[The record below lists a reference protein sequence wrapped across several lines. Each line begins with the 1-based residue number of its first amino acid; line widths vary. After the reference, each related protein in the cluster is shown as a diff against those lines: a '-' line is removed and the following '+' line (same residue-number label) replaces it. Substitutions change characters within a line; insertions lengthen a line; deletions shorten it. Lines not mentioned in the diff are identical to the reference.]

1 MQSKRRKH
9 HVRHLR
15 FLTMLSLCGLL
26 AFGVAACGGDDDEG
40 NGGGEAAEQQE
51 NLSGTIQIDG
61 SSTVAPLAEAAA
73 ELFQE
78 ENSGV
83 RVTVGTSGTGGG
95 FEKFCRGEIDIADAS
110 RPIKDEEI
118 EACEEAGIEYDQLG
132 VSNDGLAIAVN
143 PENDWAECVSVEEL
157 STAWDRGSDVDNWS
171 AVRDGF
177 PNEKLEL
184 FGPGSDS
191 GTFDYFTEAVNGEEG
206 QIRTD
211 YNNIGEDDN
220 AAITGVSGTKGGM
233 GFIPLSFVRENED
246 KVKAIQ
252 VRNEAGDCVEP
263 TEETVQDGSYNPLGR
278 QLFMYPK
285 AEALG
290 RPEVRAF
297 LEFVIENNDEI
308 TEAANF
314 IALNDEQRAEA
325 SQKVEQLGQAG
336 GGAANGTET
345 TE

>member
-1 MQSKRRKH
+1 
-9 HVRHLR
+9 
-15 FLTMLSLCGLL
+15 
-26 AFGVAACGGDDDEG
+26 
-40 NGGGEAAEQQE
+40 
-51 NLSGTIQIDG
+51 
-61 SSTVAPLAEAAA
+61 
-73 ELFQE
+73 
-78 ENSGV
+78 
-83 RVTVGTSGTGGG
+83 VGTSGTGGG
-95 FEKFCRGEIDIADAS
+95 FEKFCRGETDISNAS

-118 EACEEAGIEYDQLG
+118 QACEEQGIEYEQLG
-132 VSNDGLAIAVN
+132 VANDGLAIAVN
-143 PENDWAECVSVEEL
+143 PENDWAECLSVDEL

-171 AVRDGF
+171 AVRGGF
-177 PNEKLEL
+177 PDEKLEL

-220 AAITGVSGTKGGM
+220 AAITGVSGTRGGM
-233 GFIPLSFVRENED
+233 AYVPLSFVRENED

-263 TEETVQDGSYNPLGR
+263 SEQTVQDGSYNPLGR

-297 LEFVIENNDEI
+297 LDFVIENNAEI
-308 TEAANF
+308 TEAATF
-314 IALNDEQRAEA
+314 IALNEEQSQEA
-325 SQKVEQLGQAG
+325 QQTIERLGQAG
-336 GGAANGTET
+336 GGAATNGTET

>member
-1 MQSKRRKH
+1 MNHTRRKH

-15 FLTMLSLCGLL
+15 FLTTLALCGLL
-26 AFGVAACGGDDDEG
+26 VAGIAACGGGDDEG
-40 NGGGEAAEQQE
+40 NGNGGGDAAEQQE
-51 NLSGTIQIDG
+51 RLSGTIQIDG

-78 ENSGV
+78 ENPDV

-95 FEKFCRGEIDIADAS
+95 FEKFCRGELDIADAS
-110 RPIKDEEI
+110 REIKDEEI
-118 EACEEAGIEYDQLG
+118 EACEEAGIEYEQLG
-132 VSNDGLAIAVN
+132 LANDGIAIAVN
-143 PENDWAECVSVEEL
+143 PENDWGECVSIEEL
-157 STAWDRGSDVDNWS
+157 STAWDRGSDVDSWS
-171 AVRDGF
+171 AIRDGF
-177 PNEKLEL
+177 PDEKLEL

-220 AAITGVSGTKGGM
+220 AAITGVSGTRGGM
-233 GFIPLSFVRENED
+233 GFIPLSYVRENED
-246 KVKAIQ
+246 KVKAVQ

-308 TEAANF
+308 TESANF
-314 IALNDEQRAEA
+314 IPLNDEQREEA
-325 SQKVEQLGQAG
+325 SQKVEQLGQ
-336 GGAANGTET
+336 GGAAGGAET